1 MSVATWHVTC
11 SADCGT
17 CMQLCR
23 LPAARRTPH
32 TAPYRS
38 VMCPMCRASCRLRA
52 RRWWVDAHFMA
63 MGTFARIG
71 NISGDRRCAAL
82 GSEYPGSTPGVP
94 CVCVRARLLYGA
106 CGTCCI
112 AAAPLGAVASLPAA
126 CNAPSGLHGRPLALC
141 LRACWL
147 LRAHALALGG
157 SPHFRAPSSPRG
169 RSCEHLGSLARAHAA
184 RDTAP
189 RGILSLAERIGPGF
203 MTRRMRCGTTLP
215 SDAACGAHQVRS
227 MQHDTLR
234 ATCNTRHATCNT
246 TRGVHGAL
254 HARFHVVLLR
264 AQRTP

>member
-1 MSVATWHVTC
+1 
-11 SADCGT
+11 
-17 CMQLCR
+17 MQPCR
-23 LPAARRTPH
+23 LPAARGTPH

-71 NISGDRRCAAL
+71 NISGDRRCASL
-82 GSEYPGSTPGVP
+82 GSEYPGSTPAVP

-112 AAAPLGAVASLPAA
+112 AAARLGAVASLPAA
-126 CNAPSGLHGRPLALC
+126 CNAHQVCMGDRSLC
-141 LRACWL
+141 ACWL
-147 LRAHALALGG
+147 PPAHALVLGG
-157 SPHFRAPSSPRG
+157 SPHFRAPSSLRELRG
-169 RSCEHLGSLARAHAA
+169 HSCEHLGLLARSHAA
-184 RDTAP
+184 WDTAP

-264 AQRTP
+264 AQRTPSQLCVWGPLL